1 MTNLAVRYLKNAYYP
16 LDIPENLEVKCD
28 DTVLVRTEKGE
39 EALKVICVNEKIAK
53 LWEKNKQ
60 KPMPFTVLRVLG
72 EKDMQTLKE
81 IKQEEVEAF
90 FKCKALV
97 EKHKLTM
104 NLVQSRITFD
114 RKKIT
119 FSLF

>member
-90 FKCKALV
+90 FKCKA
-97 EKHKLTM
+97 
-104 NLVQSRITFD
+104 
-114 RKKIT
+114 
-119 FSLF
+119 